1 MVTERSYN
9 GELESRRYQALMLR
23 HRGASYRD
31 IARQFNI
38 SVSTAFDDVQA
49 MLVELAR
56 EPAENVREMELER
69 LDSLMFPL
77 FTRVMS
83 TEHGRLP
90 DYQAIDR
97 ILKIMDRRAKLLG
110 LDAPQKIDITS
121 YIREQAIAEG
131 YDPDEAV
138 RDVEEFLRRNP
149 IT

>member
-1 MVTERSYN
+1 MGSQQATQPER
-9 GELESRRYQALMLR
+9 EARRLTALQMR
-23 HRGASYRD
+23 HAGASYRT
-31 IARQFNI
+31 IAQQLGIDVR
-38 SVSTAFDDVQA
+38 TAFNDVQY
-49 MLVELAR
+49 MLTELAR
-56 EPAENVREMELER
+56 EPAENVRALELER
-69 LDSLMFPL
+69 LDRLMIPL
-77 FTRVMS
+77 FARATRA
-83 TEHGRLP
+83 EDGRLP